1 MEFDYM
7 ENMTVSMKW
16 SFIPWN
22 ESAKKS
28 SNSMELSAFHRKKN
42 MHYVDPRLAVRVLD
56 DRLVFSDIFF
66 NFQTHLGVYI

>member
-1 MEFDYM
+1 MNFMELDYM

-42 MHYVDPRLAVRVLD
+42 MHYVDPSHD
-56 DRLVFSDIFF
+56 FF
-66 NFQTHLGVYI
+66 IMPLTMIHYGQI